1 MVGQIG
7 RASGNAPYA
16 VVTALPNPLHAAC
29 TARQTYLH
37 ADRGNPPLA
46 LAARRKEGFPYL
58 R

>member
-1 MVGQIG
+1 MVRQIG
-7 RASGNAPYA
+7 RASANAPDA
-16 VVTALPNPLHAAC
+16 VVNALPSPLHAAG

-46 LAARRKEGFPYL
+46 LAARRKEGFPHL